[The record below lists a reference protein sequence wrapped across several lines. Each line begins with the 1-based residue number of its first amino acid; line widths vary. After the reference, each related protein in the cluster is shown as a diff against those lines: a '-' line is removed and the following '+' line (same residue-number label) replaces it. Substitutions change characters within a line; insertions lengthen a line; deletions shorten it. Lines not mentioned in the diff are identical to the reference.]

1 MYGGT
6 SMIIYKLIQLIMQLF
21 GYQDDSE
28 KESTGDQIVL
38 ISSSN
43 SCKVPTS
50 GRHFSFKRIYEE
62 NEIL

>member
-1 MYGGT
+1 
-6 SMIIYKLIQLIMQLF
+6 MQLF
-21 GYQDDSE
+21 GYQDDPE
-28 KESTGDQIVL
+28 KESTHDQIVL

-43 SCKVPTS
+43 SCKLPTA

>member
-1 MYGGT
+1 
-6 SMIIYKLIQLIMQLF
+6 MIIYKLIQLIMQLF
-21 GYQDDSE
+21 GYQDDPE
-28 KESTGDQIVL
+28 KESTHDQIVL

-43 SCKVPTS
+43 SCKLPTA

>member
-1 MYGGT
+1 
-6 SMIIYKLIQLIMQLF
+6 MIIFKLIQLIMQLF
-21 GYQDDSE
+21 GYQDDPE
-28 KESTGDQIVL
+28 KESTRDQIVL

-43 SCKVPTS
+43 SCKLPTA